1 MLVLEAGDH
10 KGDVFETFL
19 EEIWPSNSESSSNLC

>member
-1 MLVLEAGDH
+1 MRTIKVMLVLEAGDH

-19 EEIWPSNSESSSNLC
+19 EEI